1 MIDKIEFASLP
12 DSGVA
17 ITFYYDT
24 DCMDTFSVFDR
35 DHVNELMKLTATCPE
50 PEHVLI
56 AIRDFGR
63 FALH

>member
-1 MIDKIEFASLP
+1 MIDKIEFSQLP
-12 DSGVA
+12 DGVA

-24 DCMDTFSVFDR
+24 DCMDTFSMFEKAHINQVM
-35 DHVNELMKLTATCPE
+35 ELCATCPE

-63 FALH
+63 FSLH